1 LATPYAMAYPDA
13 EVHAIDVAPGLLRY
27 AHARAE
33 SLGVAVHFHQR
44 GAEDT
49 KFPDDYF
56 DLVVSHNAMH
66 EMAQKTTESMFKESY
81 RILKPGGIA
90 VHQDLRL
97 RFDEFPL
104 FEQFDFR
111 WDQLH
116 NNEPYLVTYATNNP
130 DDLFLQ
136 AGFPKENIWSGMV
149 DQPDG
154 TMKWFVPV
162 AQKPAS

>member
-1 LATPYAMAYPDA
+1 
-13 EVHAIDVAPGLLRY
+13 
-27 AHARAE
+27 
-33 SLGVAVHFHQR
+33 
-44 GAEDT
+44 
-49 KFPDDYF
+49 
-56 DLVVSHNAMH
+56 
-66 EMAQKTTESMFKESY
+66 MFKESY

-97 RFDEFPL
+97 RFDQFPL

-136 AGFPKENIWSGMV
+136 AGFPKENIWSGLV

-154 TMKWFVPV
+154 SMKWFVPV
-162 AQKPAS
+162 AQKPLD